1 MPRKRRTSAGRSRRA
16 VTVKVHEAKSTL
28 SRLIQ
33 RVEAGDRIIIARGDV
48 PVVEL
53 VPIVAPTSHA
63 RRFGALR
70 GVVSVGPEFFEPLP
84 ADELERWNG

>member
-1 MPRKRRTSAGRSRRA
+1 MAKSPRPPTPKARRP

-33 RVEAGDRIIIARGDV
+33 RVEAGGRVIIARNDV

-53 VPIVAPTSHA
+53 VPVTPRVSVM

-70 GVVSVGPEFFEPLP
+70 GVITVGPEFFEPLP
-84 ADELERWNG
+84 AAELDAWNA